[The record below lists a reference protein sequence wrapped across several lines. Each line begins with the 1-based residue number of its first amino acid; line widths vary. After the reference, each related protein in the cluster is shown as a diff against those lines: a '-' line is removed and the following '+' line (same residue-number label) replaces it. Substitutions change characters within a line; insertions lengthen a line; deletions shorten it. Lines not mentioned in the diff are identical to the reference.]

1 IHLVNSLGRKNGDYV
16 YSFTLPYRVLSLGTR
31 TDSLETSEW
40 LVGMTFLSLTI
51 IGILGNFT
59 LLYHYI
65 YIYLIKYR
73 LRSTDWVLRHLIVA
87 NILTLLC
94 TGLPKTI
101 SSFGFKDIFNDMGCK
116 LVPSIHRLARGACIG
131 STSFLSV
138 FQAMS
143 ISSRNS
149 KYSELKVRIQKCICC
164 SVYLNWVIYL
174 SISSISFVHMR
185 AKHGN
190 ESTTNM
196 KAFIYCSS
204 VRQDPT
210 SDILYAILLS
220 GLDMVLLGL
229 MLWASGS
236 MVLTL
241 YRHKQMMKYM
251 SRINASSRS
260 SPESRATKTILL
272 LVSTFVSFYTISSLC
287 QSFVSIMYN
296 PSWSLVNMAEVSSL
310 LFPTLC
316 PFLLMSQDCRAS
328 SYLKKNRHFP
338 KSSDK
343 EHN

>member
-1 IHLVNSLGRKNGDYV
+1 M
-16 YSFTLPYRVLSLGTR
+16 
-31 TDSLETSEW
+31 ETSE
-40 LVGMTFLSLTI
+40 LLLGMTFFSLSI
-51 IGILGNFT
+51 IGIPGNFT

-65 YIYLIKYR
+65 YIYITR
-73 LRSTDWVLRHLIVA
+73 CMLRSTDWVLMHLIVA

-94 TGLPKTI
+94 KGVPKTI
-101 SSFGFKDIFNDMGCK
+101 SFFGFKDIFNDMGCK
-116 LVPSIHRLARGACIG
+116 WFSFVHRVSRGACIG

-138 FQAMS
+138 FQEVT
-143 ISSRNS
+143 ISFRISRC
-149 KYSELKVRIQKCICC
+149 SEFKVRIHKCICC

-174 SISSISFVHMR
+174 FTSSICFVHMR

-190 ESTTNM
+190 ESTTNL
-196 KAFIYCSS
+196 KSFIYCYA
-204 VRQDPT
+204 VRHDPT
-210 SDILYAILLS
+210 SDILYTILLT
-220 GLDMVLLGL
+220 GPDMVLLGL

-251 SRINASSRS
+251 SRTKASSRS

-287 QSFVSIMYN
+287 QFFLSLLYN
-296 PSWSLVNMAEVSSL
+296 PSWSLVNMAEMSSL

-328 SYLKKNRHFP
+328 SYLKRNRHFP
-338 KSSDK
+338 KPSDQ
-343 EHN
+343 EQN